1 MLDIHSIGYTLIKLF
16 PLVLRLMFFRYLSS
30 GLKYLAST
38 EIDTSMCSL
47 RDNYIIIMVLNLTF
61 NQDI

>member
-1 MLDIHSIGYTLIKLF
+1 MLDIHSIGYILIKLF